1 MEGSQQKE
9 ETGSKQNHSQEGIQQ
24 HQKLQ
29 KAHDAWKHCETLQI
43 WEVYPYYDA
52 SYSDIQTTHEL
63 PLPLTENNFHK
74 AYAIGWVNTNNHQE
88 HIDIS
93 MEKLEIRRKG
103 EVIAKIQ
110 ALNNG

>member
-1 MEGSQQKE
+1 MAK
-9 ETGSKQNHSQEGIQQ
+9 
-24 HQKLQ
+24 
-29 KAHDAWKHCETLQI
+29 
-43 WEVYPYYDA
+43 
-52 SYSDIQTTHEL
+52 
-63 PLPLTENNFHK
+63 NFHK

-110 ALNNG
+110 ALNNGELLIKSTTGDEKAESSYPRTGLISSHNLDPRGKGEDFLNWNGDIDMK